1 MKEEKG
7 GPLSD
12 TRVTGKPCVASTVCN
27 LSIVCDADVELATK
41 TSGHFDNASTITN
54 KESFPTGHDPR
65 VCVPKHS
72 EALTRG
78 EPVILV
84 DLELLVYIGDSS

>member
-41 TSGHFDNASTITN
+41 TSGPF
-54 KESFPTGHDPR
+54 
-65 VCVPKHS
+65 
-72 EALTRG
+72 
-78 EPVILV
+78 
-84 DLELLVYIGDSS
+84 

>member
-27 LSIVCDADVELATK
+27 LLILCDADVELATK
-41 TSGHFDNASTITN
+41 TSGHFDNAS
-54 KESFPTGHDPR
+54 
-65 VCVPKHS
+65 
-72 EALTRG
+72 
-78 EPVILV
+78 
-84 DLELLVYIGDSS
+84 